1 MKDWEAF
8 WNVGNRARR
17 KARATQRPVGV
28 PRKEPRMVALVT
40 RPVEPLITIRTR
52 QVPGTL

>member
-1 MKDWEAF
+1 MKDWDPLL
-8 WNVGNRARR
+8 NRSNRARR

-28 PRKEPRMVALVT
+28 PLKEPRTLTLDT
-40 RPVEPLITIRTR
+40 RPEEPLMTTRTR